1 MRRFRHPQSPI
12 DMLGAGT
19 QISDDHVDIKINGDM
34 ALFRAIGS
42 IILEKGAH
50 DVDFINLN
58 TTGFLDYANIAQA
71 VDWDLT
77 EDLTG
82 QSRDRIYEISD
93 YFCRSKRTIVCWAM
107 GITQHKNS
115 VNTIR
120 EIMNVLLL
128 KGDIGREGLGSMP
141 RQGPFECAGRQNS
154 RDNPCSREFLY
165 RKVVKGI

>member
-1 MRRFRHPQSPI
+1 M
-12 DMLGAGT
+12 
-19 QISDDHVDIKINGDM
+19 DIKINGDM

-42 IILEKGAH
+42 IILDKGVH

-58 TTGFLDYANIAQA
+58 TTGFLDYANIAQS

-128 KGDIGREGLGSMP
+128 KEILGEKARVHAPSGDI
-141 RQGPFECAGRQNS
+141 QCAGRQDS
-154 RDNPCSREFLY
+154 RDNPCSRKFFIEKLSKEFEINIPQNMALTL
-165 RKVVKGI
+165 